1 MNHADIWRR
10 KVLGKKDYSA
20 KALRW
25 QCALLCLTN
34 SKEPG
39 VTVMECT
46 KEKVVGD
53 WPRRKK
59 V

>member
-46 KEKVVGD
+46 KKKVVGD
-53 WPRRKK
+53 
-59 V
+59 